1 MAAKPPPGPT
11 PPPPGQTPPQPPPA
25 SPATPVAS
33 VVAATTASAASVAL
47 ASTSPAPAAPSAAAA
62 TSATS
67 ASSAPPPGA
76 AAAAAP
82 AAAAVLDIGE
92 LAGTIESERHR
103 ADFRKFLRNL
113 DKTASAAPEVKGRFE
128 RYLDFVISLRQ
139 LYALPQSATAAEK
152 RAILAAINAKYFTC
166 PAKERLAVTSQVALK
181 SMADHL
187 AELDKSPAATPNA
200 EVTRPV
206 YDDAYRKLQMKHDV
220 WKKNYKPE
228 MSLNALLCLLS

>member
-11 PPPPGQTPPQPPPA
+11 PPPPGQTPAQPPPVT
-25 SPATPVAS
+25 PATPVAS

-62 TSATS
+62 TA
-67 ASSAPPPGA
+67 ASSAPPPAA

-139 LYALPQSATAAEK
+139 LYGLPQSATAAEK

-187 AELDKSPAATPNA
+187 ADLDKSPAATPNA

-206 YDDAYRKLQMKHDV
+206 YEDAYRKLQMKHDV